1 MPKFVICWTEAVNH
15 AVEVDAET
23 EGEAIAEWE
32 GTYYDPAQTAQDS
45 AMIDDMIRIIDEDG
59 EMKEVYEW

>member
-45 AMIDDMIRIIDEDG
+45 AMIDDMIRIIDENGD
-59 EMKEVYEW
+59 MKEVYEW